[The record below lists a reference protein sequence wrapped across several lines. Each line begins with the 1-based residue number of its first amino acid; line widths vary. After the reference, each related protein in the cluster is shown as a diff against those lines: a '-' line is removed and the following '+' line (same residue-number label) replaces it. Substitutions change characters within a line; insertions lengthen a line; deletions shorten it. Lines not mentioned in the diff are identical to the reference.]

1 MNLLGYGINPFGLVF
16 FVLPLL
22 TIVISIILQLVIK
35 KKLIVV
41 GVVFVVYLIATFA
54 VFNSSFLFWCFIYT
68 IISFIATLIVDLI
81 IKCVKNRQT
90 ICLK

>member
-1 MNLLGYGINPFGLVF
+1 MNLLGYGFGPFGLVF

-22 TIVISIILQLVIK
+22 TIVISVILRLVIK

-41 GVVFVVYLIATFA
+41 SIVFTAYLIATFA

-68 IISFIATLIVDLI
+68 VISFIVTLIVDLI
-81 IKCVKNRQT
+81 IKLVK
-90 ICLK
+90 